1 MKRRAF
7 IAALGGAAAWPLV
20 AHGQQARVHTL
31 GVLTLPNPEPL
42 LKALREGLRD
52 AGYVEGNNLRLEIRS
67 AAGKPDIQ
75 LEKAAELV
83 RLKVD
88 LIVTF
93 FTPSALAAKQATRDI
108 PIVMAGAGDPVATGL
123 VESLA
128 RPGGNVTGQSS
139 GGAEVAGKSLEL
151 ARELIPAVRRV
162 GVLADE
168 SDPFAKAYVAEISE
182 AARSIGIEVEPIIL
196 RPGQPLEPVF
206 ETMTGRRVDGLL
218 IQGSIARKE
227 MLDLAIKHR
236 LPALTSIQLG
246 PSLGAL
252 ASYGSDYLALARKS
266 AVYVDKILKGA
277 KPADLPV
284 IFPTK
289 FELIINLKT
298 AKALGHH
305 RSARTA
311 RPRRRGDRVS
321 NCHRCR
327 RGIADRFGRVKAGA
341 SRPRAA
347 RGYGLDS
354 AQSISAAATVR
365 SARCADRWS
374 GRPKRRRRGALR

>member
-1 MKRRAF
+1 MKRREVLGV
-7 IAALGGAAAWPLV
+7 LGGALAAWPLV
-20 AHGQQARVHTL
+20 ASAQQARVYTL

-52 AGYVEGNNLRLEIRS
+52 ASYVEGRNLRLEIRS
-67 AAGKPDIQ
+67 AADRPDLQ

-93 FTPSALAAKQATRDI
+93 YTPSALVAKQATRDI
-108 PIVMAGAGDPVATGL
+108 PIVMAGAGDPVATGI

-139 GGAEVAGKSLEL
+139 GGAELAGKSVEL
-151 ARELIPAVRRV
+151 IRELIPGVGRI
-162 GVLADE
+162 GVLVDE
-168 SDPFAKAYVAEISE
+168 SDPFAKAYVAQIRQ
-182 AARSIGIEVEPIIL
+182 AARSVGMKMEPIITQ
-196 RPGQPLEPVF
+196 PGQPLEPVF
-206 ETMTGRRVDGLL
+206 ETLTGKRVDGLL

-236 LPALTSIQLG
+236 LPAMTSTRLG

-252 ASYGSDYLALARKS
+252 ASYGSDYLALARQS

-284 IFPTK
+284 TFPTK
-289 FELIINLKT
+289 FLLIINLKT
-298 AKALGHH
+298 AKALGITVPAALI
-305 RSARTA
+305 AR
-311 RPRRRGDRVS
+311 
-321 NCHRCR
+321 
-327 RGIADRFGRVKAGA
+327 ADEV
-341 SRPRAA
+341 
-347 RGYGLDS
+347 
-354 AQSISAAATVR
+354 IE
-365 SARCADRWS
+365 
-374 GRPKRRRRGALR
+374 